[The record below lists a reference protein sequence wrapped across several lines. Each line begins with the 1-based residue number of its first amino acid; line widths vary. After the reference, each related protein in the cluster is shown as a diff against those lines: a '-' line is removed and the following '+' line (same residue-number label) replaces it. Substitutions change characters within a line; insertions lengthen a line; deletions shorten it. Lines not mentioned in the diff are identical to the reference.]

1 MSTKVTEKRPKGKN
15 ISEEQ
20 KKILVEWVVKHPQL
34 NTKKFSANFTLKDS
48 QRLWEEVTIILN
60 SCVGATKTWQLWRK
74 VNNAFFEIIIIQ
86 HFFNYKLFNY

>member
-1 MSTKVTEKRPKGKN
+1 MSTKVIKKRPKGKN
-15 ISEEQ
+15 INEEQ

-60 SCVGATKTWQLWRK
+60 SCFCATKT
-74 VNNAFFEIIIIQ
+74 
-86 HFFNYKLFNY
+86 